1 MKPMMPTLSF
11 QIPEGQ
17 DWIYET
23 KFDGFRV
30 FLQAEEGRLS
40 LMSRNG
46 KDLTIFFPEIKQFI
60 EKHLPIW
67 KPFFPLHLD
76 GELAVLKSAF
86 SSDFSL
92 LKKSWKRK
100 EKKTEDRPVRFLV
113 FDVLLYKGQDLT
125 KMPLKMRKKKL
136 SSLFQSLRLPLHVC
150 PEFEQLIQMVEC
162 YDQFSPLWEL
172 VRKHNG
178 EGIIAKHLT
187 STYEQG
193 KRTKNWL
200 KIKNY
205 KKALFIVSGM
215 DQTNGYVHVSVHHKE
230 KMMPVGVF
238 SHGMS
243 EEEKRALLNIIKKK
257 GRKKNSL
264 YSIDPAICI
273 KLFFLSFQGET
284 LREPFFDSFQ
294 LDHDW
299 RECTYLQLKMAEA
312 NAEEVSITHLEK
324 PLWPKDNWQKQDFLL
339 YLLDASDYMLPFLQ
353 DRALTV
359 IRYPHG
365 IMGDSFF
372 QKNCPDYAPDFIET
386 KMIDGIHY
394 IICNDKRSLLW
405 LGNQLA
411 IEFHL
416 PFHKTGKNNPIE
428 IVFDLDPPS
437 KNEFH
442 LAVFAALQ
450 LKSCLDRFDI
460 ISFPKLSGNKGIQVH
475 IPIGSDDITY
485 DETRIFTSFF
495 AHYLEKQFPDKL
507 TTERLK
513 KKRADRLYID
523 YVQHGEGKTI
533 IAPYSVRGNEHG
545 IVAAPLYWSEV
556 NDKLDMERFTM
567 EYCMKRLKS
576 IDCPMTNF
584 FYINQEEKIREI
596 IRHLS

>member
-1 MKPMMPTLSF
+1 MMPTLSF

-230 KMMPVGVF
+230 KMIPVGVF

-257 GRKKNSL
+257 GRKKKQ
-264 YSIDPAICI
+264 P
-273 KLFFLSFQGET
+273 LFHRSG
-284 LREPFFDSFQ
+284 
-294 LDHDW
+294 
-299 RECTYLQLKMAEA
+299 YLHQ
-312 NAEEVSITHLEK
+312 
-324 PLWPKDNWQKQDFLL
+324 
-339 YLLDASDYMLPFLQ
+339 
-353 DRALTV
+353 TV
-359 IRYPHG
+359 F
-365 IMGDSFF
+365 SFF
-372 QKNCPDYAPDFIET
+372 SRRNLK
-386 KMIDGIHY
+386 G
-394 IICNDKRSLLW
+394 
-405 LGNQLA
+405 
-411 IEFHL
+411 
-416 PFHKTGKNNPIE
+416 
-428 IVFDLDPPS
+428 
-437 KNEFH
+437 
-442 LAVFAALQ
+442 ALF
-450 LKSCLDRFDI
+450 RFF
-460 ISFPKLSGNKGIQVH
+460 S
-475 IPIGSDDITY
+475 IGS
-485 DETRIFTSFF
+485 
-495 AHYLEKQFPDKL
+495 
-507 TTERLK
+507 
-513 KKRADRLYID
+513 
-523 YVQHGEGKTI
+523 
-533 IAPYSVRGNEHG
+533 
-545 IVAAPLYWSEV
+545 
-556 NDKLDMERFTM
+556 
-567 EYCMKRLKS
+567 
-576 IDCPMTNF
+576 
-584 FYINQEEKIREI
+584 
-596 IRHLS
+596 